1 MRITR
6 TTKLGLFGIGFTMIS
21 FLGSA
26 QTWEIYDQNIQLK
39 SRLLNEDI
47 NFLSEQIRIGQT
59 NNQVNLLSKEFRPFL
74 NLKGH
79 SINQII
85 EPWIIVES
93 KQGFGAFHE
102 YGEEIFA
109 LEYDEIQTFYTRL
122 LAKKGNKYWVYDRM
136 NRTNHMI
143 GEFENAT
150 LAQNGQVIAKGPQ
163 GYFLPISA
171 NPDRIYK
178 EIKEVNENFIISKEE
193 SGYGLI
199 NREGRYVLD
208 PIIDHMV
215 HLEDDYFY
223 AFDGNQYMLIKGREE
238 KVDINYTS
246 YHKITLENNILLEY
260 IHGKLRRVMKND
272 GILLDMTGMEAVK
285 PIGKNWYNI
294 YTREKKVGLLGNSG
308 WEVNP
313 IAGVDAILPG
323 TENLY
328 PAIKDG
334 KLGYINK
341 SGSWVIEN
349 IFEEARQFSNGMAA
363 VKLNGQWTY
372 INSKG
377 NFNLQ
382 NTYEDAKDF
391 HRGLAIVKKDG
402 KSKLINTNGAIITE
416 HGYDK
421 ISLLPDNYY
430 LTEIKGDFGLINP
443 NGKEILF
450 PQYELLRR
458 ESTDIILA
466 RKDGK
471 YGILDEDG
479 NFRLPIHYHQ
489 ILFDPSSKSI
499 LAKDNTPILPIEIDA
514 KSNKKRKAD

>member
-1 MRITR
+1 MKIMSLM
-6 TTKLGLFGIGFTMIS
+6 KLGLLGIGLTVFS
-21 FLGSA
+21 FSTIG
-26 QTWEIYDQNIQLK
+26 QTWEIYDQNLELK
-39 SRLLNEDI
+39 SRILNEDI
-47 NFLSEQIRIGQT
+47 KFLSEQIRIGKT
-59 NNQVNLLSKEFRPFL
+59 DNTVNLLSKDFRPFL

-102 YGEEIFA
+102 YGEEILP

-122 LAKKGNKYWVYDRM
+122 LAKKGNKYWVYDRT
-136 NRTNHMI
+136 NRTNKMI

-150 LAQNGQVIAKGPQ
+150 LALNGQVIARGPL
-163 GYFLPISA
+163 GYFLPISTD
-171 NPDRIYK
+171 PDRIYK

-199 NREGRYVLD
+199 NREGRYVLE

-246 YHKITLENNILLEY
+246 YHKITFENDILLEY

-272 GILLDMTGMEAVK
+272 GILLGMTGMEAVK
-285 PIGKNWYNI
+285 QVGKNWYNI

-313 IAGVDAILPG
+313 ISGVDAILPG
-323 TENLY
+323 SENLY
-328 PAIKDG
+328 PSIKDG

-349 IFEEARQFSNGMAA
+349 KFEEARQFSNGLAA

-372 INSKG
+372 INRQG
-377 NFNLQ
+377 NLNLQ

-391 HRGLAIVKKDG
+391 HRGLAIVKKEG
-402 KSKLINTNGAIITE
+402 KISLINTNGDNITE
-416 HGYDK
+416 HAYDK

-430 LTEIKGDFGLINP
+430 LTEIGGSFGLINP
-443 NGKEILF
+443 NGKEILY

-458 ESTDIILA
+458 ESSDVILA

-471 YGILDEDG
+471 YGILDEEG
-479 NFRLPIHYHQ
+479 NFRLPIHYQQ

-499 LAKDNTPILPIEIDA
+499 LAEDITPIFPIEIDVKA
-514 KSNKKRKAD
+514 NKKRKAD